1 MYLFTL
7 ESIIVGLSCLFTLSF
22 LLTYLNNK
30 KFHSKKCWIE
40 EFSFNY
46 IFTIIYCI
54 MYILLFF
61 ISYKT
66 IMLKYPLNFNCCLCW
81 LLAIC
86 FLQGFDKS
94 TERLV
99 ITEDGISLKTSFLGI
114 NKNCF
119 VEWRSICS
127 YTLYSDNYHV
137 LKILYNNYDDEDYLT
152 NEASFVISKKDIPK
166 IQNTLNLFISSN
178 NFSI

>member
-1 MYLFTL
+1 
-7 ESIIVGLSCLFTLSF
+7 
-22 LLTYLNNK
+22 
-30 KFHSKKCWIE
+30 
-40 EFSFNY
+40 
-46 IFTIIYCI
+46 
-54 MYILLFF
+54 
-61 ISYKT
+61 
-66 IMLKYPLNFNCCLCW
+66 MLKYPLNFNCCLCW

-99 ITEDGISLKTSFLGI
+99 ITEDGISLKTSVLGI

-119 VEWRSICS
+119 VEWRAICS

-166 IQNTLNLFISSN
+166 IQNTLNLFISGN